1 MLIDEDGLKDALK
14 FEVEPCPEPS
24 ARTQLALLVKKS
36 YGNEYGVCFDFRGVF
51 FQVHQP
57 VDGVSMV
64 MAGWLLVP

>member
-1 MLIDEDGLKDALK
+1 MLIDEDGLKDGLK
-14 FEVEPCPEPS
+14 FEVESCHEPS
-24 ARTQLALLVKKS
+24 ARTQLALLVKKVTGMNMG
-36 YGNEYGVCFDFRGVF
+36 YVLIFEEFF